1 VLSIRGTGIDLAEV
15 ARIRAALEDPK
26 TGPRFRV
33 RVFTPGEQAYCDG
46 RGVGRFQSYAARF
59 AAKEATMKALGH
71 GWGSHVGWLDVE
83 VGRRSDGRPELW
95 LHGKGAASAAAL
107 GVTRLHV
114 ALSHTA
120 ELAIAQVVLEG
131 L

>member
-1 VLSIRGTGIDLAEV
+1 MILGTGIDLAEV

-26 TGPRFRV
+26 TGARFRA
-33 RVFTPGEQAYCDG
+33 RVFTPGEQSYCDG
-46 RGVGRFQSYAARF
+46 RGVGRYQSYAARF

-71 GWGSHVGWLDVE
+71 GWGRHVGWLDVE
-83 VGRRSDGRPELW
+83 VARRSDGRPELR
-95 LHGKGAASAAAL
+95 LHGKGAASAAAI
-107 GVTRLHV
+107 GVARLHL

-131 L
+131 AL